1 MLTEV
6 TKIREEGRVAQGAWQ
21 QWRSG
26 VPFRRGARKIHV
38 GEGAISW

>member
-6 TKIREEGRVAQGAWQ
+6 TKIKEGRVACGAWQ

-26 VPFRRGARKIHV
+26 DHLRCGGRKIHV
-38 GEGAISW
+38 GDGAIIW